1 MTMVR
6 VRASHALRPSRVKP
20 LFNRKSAVFRHT
32 MGIGIKISNA
42 AKVRLGRAPKRI
54 DTGRLRA
61 SIKVSTF
68 TSSTWSTPGVR
79 VGTNVEYAVY
89 VHEGTRYMQKNP
101 FITDAVA
108 SVMR

>member
-1 MTMVR
+1 M
-6 VRASHALRPSRVKP
+6 
-20 LFNRKSAVFRHT
+20 FNRKSRVFQHT
-32 MGIGIKISNA
+32 MRIGIRIQNA
-42 AKVRLGRAPKRI
+42 AKIRLGRAPKRI

-61 SIKVSTF
+61 SIRITTF

-89 VHEGTRYMQKNP
+89 VHEGTRYMQANR
-101 FITDAVA
+101 FITDAVT